1 MHSQSTFIS
10 LVLITALAAVVP
22 AVSARVERLR
32 IPIVIGE
39 ILAGILI
46 GKSGLRLV
54 QPGPILE
61 FLAEF
66 GFVFLMF
73 ISGLEVDITS
83 LRLWGVSEE
92 SRPFYCRHLF
102 MALVGFGFTLAA
114 AFVFAWGLVSVG
126 LVENPFIMM
135 LILGTTS
142 LGIERNPFC

>member
-10 LVLITALAAVVP
+10 LVLITALAAIVP
-22 AVSARVERLR
+22 AVSARIERLR

-39 ILAGILI
+39 ILAGIII

-61 FLAEF
+61 FLAES

-83 LRLWGVSEE
+83 LKEK
-92 SRPFYCRHLF
+92 
-102 MALVGFGFTLAA
+102 
-114 AFVFAWGLVSVG
+114 
-126 LVENPFIMM
+126 
-135 LILGTTS
+135 
-142 LGIERNPFC
+142 